1 MARFCLAIFL
11 VAFLAQISRSSD
23 TPFVPGSGVRVSQV
37 GDNFED
43 PNWDYTMNGAKASY
57 EQDKEQ
63 RPPGGRSRNGRWYE
77 SAMRGQ
83 PDLIKRV
90 KTPAGGLPGS
100 TGALLLRTRLSGI
113 PGELADKQ
121 MQDDLLMGVMHRL
134 GRPVPVSW
142 SPSFTVRVF
151 LPPFDKWENRT
162 GASFGIRGDCR
173 GINTEGEMEAYW
185 PGYFIL
191 FRSETSKEFD
201 KDFAQIA
208 FRAQQTGKDLPGPK
222 IYEPGWWTFGMSFTP
237 DGRIHYYAGPG
248 VDDLTEDDHLFSSFA
263 YGWECKYFDNMF
275 VNVANFE
282 DGQTWS
288 TPWVIDDPQFFVI
301 PPDGYSLADLVR
313 RKTNSSVASRSN
325 GNTIKSVLGK
335 AVKR

>member
-1 MARFCLAIFL
+1 MFRKCCAIAVVTCLASTGWS
-11 VAFLAQISRSSD
+11 ADA
-23 TPFVPGSGVRVSQV
+23 PFVPGAGVRVMQV
-37 GDNFED
+37 GDDFED
-43 PNWDYTMNGAKASY
+43 PTWGYTMNGAKASY
-57 EQDKEQ
+57 EQDEEQ

-90 KTPAGGLPGS
+90 KTPPDGLPGS
-100 TGALLLRTRLSGI
+100 AGALLLRTRLSGI
-113 PGELADKQ
+113 PGELAGKQ

-134 GRPVPVSW
+134 GRPVPVAW

-151 LPPFDKWENRT
+151 LPPFDKWEDRT

-173 GINTEGEMEAYW
+173 GINTEGELEAYW

-191 FRSETSKEFD
+191 FRSETSKEFEE
-201 KDFAQIA
+201 DFAQIA

-222 IYEPGWWTFGMSFTP
+222 IYEHGWWTFGMSFTP

-248 VDDLTEDDHLFSSFA
+248 VDDLTADDHLFSSFA

-275 VNVANFE
+275 VNVANLE
-282 DGQTWS
+282 DGNNWS
-288 TPWVIDDPQFFVI
+288 TPWVIDDPRFFVI
-301 PPDGYSLADLVR
+301 PPEGNTIADLVR
-313 RKTNSSVASRSN
+313 RSKTPTVASRSSS
-325 GNTIKSVLGK
+325 TIKSIFGK